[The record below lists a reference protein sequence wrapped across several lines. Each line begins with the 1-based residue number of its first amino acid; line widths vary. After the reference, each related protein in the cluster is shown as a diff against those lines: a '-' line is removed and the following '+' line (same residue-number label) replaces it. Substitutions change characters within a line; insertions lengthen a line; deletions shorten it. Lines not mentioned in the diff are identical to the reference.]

1 MNFTKAFT
9 YIFEDRR
16 WFEKLLT
23 PLLVSLIPFIGWM
36 VVAGYVQRVIR
47 NVVDHQDE
55 PLPELSFGDDL
66 SRGFK
71 VFLANLIF
79 SIPIILIMA
88 ILILPLAFSG
98 NDSNASVLVILFAF
112 IAMFLSILY
121 AILLAVLMPASNA
134 NLAIK
139 GTLGAAFDFKTIFA
153 MFKNNFKAWLLVL
166 GGSLLCSAVIA
177 PLGAIILVIGAL
189 ITSLYSQLVVAHLSG
204 QAYALSQTQGG
215 QGAPLY

>member
-9 YIFEDRR
+9 FIFEDRR

-23 PLLVSLIPFIGWM
+23 PLLVTLIPFIGWI

-47 NVVDHQDE
+47 NVVDHQEE
-55 PLPELSFGDDL
+55 PLPELNFGDDL

-79 SIPIILIMA
+79 SIPIVLLMV
-88 ILILPLAFSG
+88 ILILPLAFSR
-98 NDSNASVLVILFAF
+98 NESNATFFALLFAIF
-112 IAMFLSILY
+112 GIVVSFLY
-121 AILLAVLMPASNA
+121 AILLAVLLPASNA

-139 GTLGAAFDFKTIFA
+139 GNLGAAFDFKTIFA

-204 QAYALSQTQGG
+204 QAYVHSQTLGG
-215 QGAPLY
+215 QDAPLY

>member
-1 MNFTKAFT
+1 
-9 YIFEDRR
+9 
-16 WFEKLLT
+16 
-23 PLLVSLIPFIGWM
+23 
-36 VVAGYVQRVIR
+36 
-47 NVVDHQDE
+47 
-55 PLPELSFGDDL
+55 
-66 SRGFK
+66 
-71 VFLANLIF
+71 
-79 SIPIILIMA
+79 
-88 ILILPLAFSG
+88 
-98 NDSNASVLVILFAF
+98 
-112 IAMFLSILY
+112 MFLSILY

-139 GTLGAAFDFKTIFA
+139 GNLDAAFDFKTIFA
-153 MFKNNFKAWLLVL
+153 MIKNNFKAWLLVL